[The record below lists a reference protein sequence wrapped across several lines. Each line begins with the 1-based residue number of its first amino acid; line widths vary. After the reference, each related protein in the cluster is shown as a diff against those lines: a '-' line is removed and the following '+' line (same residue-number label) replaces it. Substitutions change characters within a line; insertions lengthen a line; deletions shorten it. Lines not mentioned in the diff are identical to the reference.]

1 MNSKFTF
8 FDLQPIETVIHDRSS
23 RHFFSAEKKEKMHKQ
38 KRDKDTRAQKE
49 EVERDN
55 YEQKL

>member
-1 MNSKFTF
+1 MNSKFQF

-23 RHFFSAEKKEKMHKQ
+23 RHFFGAEKKEMHKQ